1 MKTVL
6 LWTLVITNVL
16 LAATFIGRHTASN
29 SAVAQARRPGDFLLV
44 PGDVTGG
51 SSSVVYVI
59 DTANGELSAM
69 VYDDARKELGAMPKI
84 NLARDFEAAMKN
96 RGGK

>member
-1 MKTVL
+1 MKSVL
-6 LWTLVITNVL
+6 LWTLVAVNVL
-16 LAATFIGRHTASN
+16 LVALFIGKHSPSN
-29 SAVAQARRPGDFLLV
+29 SAMAQQRRPGDFLLV

-51 SSSVVYVI
+51 SSSLVYVV

-69 VYDDARKELGAMPKI
+69 VYDDTRRELGAMPKI
-84 NLARDFEAAMKN
+84 NLARDFEAALKN